1 LHQQHVVLLFRKLG
15 LEMDRR
21 NRMPDSVSVSKVIG
35 EIYEASYKPEH
46 WPTTLEAIADYT
58 HSTSAALLY
67 QDNELER
74 ACGMYMYNIPEEH
87 LVQYSNV
94 QGGDPNFMI
103 MARELPLGVAAAID
117 HIVPDR
123 KRLEQTYGEE
133 YTKFITKTDS
143 YYHTGGAIL
152 FMDEVRSAGI
162 GLQRNRTMGVWKKP
176 QIDKLNTLVP
186 HLQRAITIQKEF
198 IRLQTREQALRRG
211 LDKMLMGLILF
222 DRDLRPVY
230 INPVAESILEY
241 HPSIEMQNDK
251 IYAHENEFTEK
262 IHKALVC
269 AITAIDGS
277 DPAKSSTA
285 LGLRHPDCATTLP
298 VLIAPVH
305 GVLHGLVTE
314 GSFAHAVMCLSDP
327 DRSHPIEADKLVA
340 VYELTPAEAEVA
352 ISIANGLS
360 ADEVAAM
367 NGVAI
372 STVRSQLKAIFRKM
386 GLNHQAELVKV
397 LLTGPFGQ
405 RICPDSVHGPCR

>member
-1 LHQQHVVLLFRKLG
+1 
-15 LEMDRR
+15 
-21 NRMPDSVSVSKVIG
+21 MPDSCFAGKVIG
-35 EIYEASYKPEH
+35 DIYEASYKPAH
-46 WPTTLEAIADYT
+46 WPAALKGIAEFT
-58 HSTSAALLY
+58 KSRSAALLY

-74 ACGMYMYNIPEEH
+74 ACGMYVFNISEEH

-123 KRLEQTYGEE
+123 KRLERTYGEE
-133 YTKFITKTDS
+133 YTKFITATDS

-162 GLQRNRTMGVWKKP
+162 GLQRNRSMGVWNKQ

-186 HLQRAITIQKEF
+186 HLQRAINIQKEF
-198 IRLQTREQALRRG
+198 VRLQTREQALRQG
-211 LDKMLMGLILF
+211 LDRMLMGLILF
-222 DRDLRPVY
+222 DRNLQPIY

-241 HPSIEMQNDK
+241 HPSIEMQNNK
-251 IYAHENEFTEK
+251 IYAHEYGYTERL
-262 IHKALVC
+262 HKALVS
-269 AITAIDGS
+269 AVSSVDDS

-305 GVLHGLVTE
+305 GVLHGFETD

-327 DRSHPIEADKLVA
+327 DRSHPIEADKLAA
-340 VYELTPAEAEVA
+340 VYSLTPAEAEVA
-352 ISIANGLS
+352 ISITNGLS
-360 ADEVAAM
+360 AEEVATM
-367 NGVAI
+367 NAVAI
-372 STVRSQLKAIFRKM
+372 STIRTQLKAIFRKM
-386 GLNHQAELVKV
+386 GINHQAELVKV

-405 RICPDSVHGPCR
+405 RM